1 MAKIWKQPEC
11 LSLNKWMDKQIE
23 AHLDN
28 EILPSNK
35 KKWAVNPQKDT
46 DGCKIHITKWKKPV

>member
-11 LSLNKWMDKQIE
+11 LSLNKWMDKQIV

-28 EILPSNK
+28 EEMFINNK

-46 DGCKIHITKWKKPV
+46 DGCKLHITKW